1 MSFFFFITVD
11 PRGCCQCSDAVRD
24 SGDSHGPGEDTE
36 CRRLDFF
43 FRSLIARPRLRDSVV
58 RCSGISE
65 ARADGHEE
73 FESESESE
81 SKSESKSEREKKGG
95 GSTIGSILQRAFR
108 GSECADPFGNS
119 IRAPVQL
126 LIVVCSKLTYYILL

>member
-1 MSFFFFITVD
+1 M
-11 PRGCCQCSDAVRD
+11 RD

-43 FRSLIARPRLRDSVV
+43 FRSLIARPSLRDSVV

-73 FESESESE
+73 FETE
-81 SKSESKSEREKKGG
+81 SKSESTSKREKKGG
-95 GSTIGSILQRAFR
+95 GSTIGRILQRAFR

-126 LIVVCSKLTYYILL
+126 LIVVHSKLTYYILL

>member
-1 MSFFFFITVD
+1 M
-11 PRGCCQCSDAVRD
+11 RD

-43 FRSLIARPRLRDSVV
+43 FRSLIARPSLRDSVV

-81 SKSESKSEREKKGG
+81 SESKSEREKKGG
-95 GSTIGSILQRAFR
+95 DWQ
-108 GSECADPFGNS
+108 DPATCF
-119 IRAPVQL
+119 PWQ
-126 LIVVCSKLTYYILL
+126 

>member
-1 MSFFFFITVD
+1 M
-11 PRGCCQCSDAVRD
+11 RD

-73 FESESESE
+73 FESES
-81 SKSESKSEREKKGG
+81 KSESKSKREKRKERRRFNDW
-95 GSTIGSILQRAFR
+95 Q
-108 GSECADPFGNS
+108 DPATCF
-119 IRAPVQL
+119 PWQ
-126 LIVVCSKLTYYILL
+126 